1 MSQVPV
7 ENMKN
12 PIGYN
17 VSLCFE
23 WKDFDSCVTF
33 EIVSDGPIKSKV
45 EIIKDLISRWGGIV
59 EMENDGTIIN
69 LLNFKTAYVT
79 KKDEPP
85 KEPTPKNGGKP
96 YIRLVH

>member
-1 MSQVPV
+1 
-7 ENMKN
+7 MKRIPIEDMKA

-23 WKDFDSCVTF
+23 WKDWDSCVTF

-45 EIIKDLISRWGGIV
+45 EIVKDLLNSWGGIV

-69 LLNFKTAYVT
+69 LSNFKTAYVT
-79 KKDEPP
+79 ENKTIPSTNEPKKP
-85 KEPTPKNGGKP
+85 
-96 YIRLVH
+96 IMRLVH